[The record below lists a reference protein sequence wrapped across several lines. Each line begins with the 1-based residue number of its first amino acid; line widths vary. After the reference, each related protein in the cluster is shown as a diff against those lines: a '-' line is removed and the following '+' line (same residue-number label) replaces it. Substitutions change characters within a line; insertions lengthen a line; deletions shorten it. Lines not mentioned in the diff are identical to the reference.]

1 MSDLVK
7 VDLVS
12 TEFNKSAQE
21 AISKWL
27 NGQISGERCA
37 KTIVEKAG
45 DTLPVAGVL
54 AGMLA
59 GGSLGLAGGPAGAA
73 LGALGGAAAGGL
85 GGQVVNRLIKL
96 LR

>member
-7 VDLVS
+7 VDLIS

-59 GGSLGLAGGPAGAA
+59 GGSLGSAGGPA
-73 LGALGGAAAGGL
+73 LGALGGAAAGAL